1 MSDTAA
7 AQQSAAWQQ
16 IGALEAELSEQVLG
30 QTAVVRELLIGLL
43 CGGHVLLE
51 GFPGTAKTRT
61 VRRLAAMLGA
71 SMGRIQFT
79 PDMLPADITGTEVYH
94 PQRDEQ
100 RLVFEPGPIFKQLV
114 LADEINRA
122 PAKVQSAL
130 LEAME
135 ERQVT
140 AAGTSHPLPQPFM
153 VIATQNPLEQEGT
166 YPLPEAQLDRF
177 LLKIKLDYPDRD
189 AELAML
195 QLVGREQRA
204 GWQPAA
210 VVAMAV
216 VETAQRELLEVTVAP
231 LLERY
236 IVDLVMATRHADSY
250 QPPLAG
256 ALLAGVSPRATIA
269 LHRAS
274 RAHAWLAGR
283 AAVEPD
289 DIRAVAPAVLRHRL
303 LLSYRAQ
310 AEALDADS
318 IVAALLAQVAIG

>member
-7 AQQSAAWQQ
+7 AQHSAAWQQ

-30 QTAVVRELLIGLL
+30 QTAVVRQLLIGLL

-79 PDMLPADITGTEVYH
+79 PDLLPADITGTEVYH

-195 QLVGREQRA
+195 QLVGREQRS

-236 IVDLVMATRHADSY
+236 IVDLVMATRHSDSY

-283 AAVEPD
+283 SAVEPD
-289 DIRAVAPAVLRHRL
+289 DVRAVAPAVLRHRL

-310 AEALDADS
+310 AEGLDADS
-318 IVAALLAQVAIG
+318 VVAALLAQVAIG